1 MLTFLALADMV
12 DAAQRM
18 GLWGCD
24 VNVPCTCDVNVKVQ
38 CAKTAGRQSNLASE
52 DWCNRWLVETCKR
65 FDSIPPSLRF
75 LGMAKSILRFSNV
88 FNKRYAWR
96 WEHTGTN
103 LMAEMGQQVNKLS
116 FGA

>member
-1 MLTFLALADMV
+1 MLTFLALVML
-12 DAAQRM
+12 M
-18 GLWGCD
+18 LKF
-24 VNVPCTCDVNVKVQ
+24 NVPRRRAGKATLQVKTGAIDGWWRR
-38 CAKTAGRQSNLASE
+38 AK
-52 DWCNRWLVETCKR
+52 
-65 FDSIPPSLRF
+65 DSIPPSLRF

-103 LMAEMGQQVNKLS
+103 LMAEMGQQVDKLS